1 MANAAIAWCSVKQEC
16 TALSSVEVECVAAAA
31 AAREVIWLCCFLN
44 ELGYQQAPTVMKID
58 NNGAKELT
66 TNAMIS
72 ARTKHIELQ
81 HHYIH
86 ECINNND
93 IELISCSS
101 KDNTVDIF
109 TKPLPELRFKQCVSE
124 MGVESMICGVE

>member
-1 MANAAIAWCSVKQEC
+1 MAAV
-16 TALSSVEVECVAAAA
+16 A

-44 ELGYQQAPTVMKID
+44 ELGYQEALTAMKID
-58 NNGAKELT
+58 NNGAKELAM
-66 TNAMIS
+66 NAMIS

-81 HHYIH
+81 HQYIH

-101 KDNTVDIF
+101 KNNTADIF
-109 TKPLPELRFKQCVSE
+109 TKPLPKPCFKQCVSE
-124 MGVESMICGVE
+124 MGVESMNCGVE